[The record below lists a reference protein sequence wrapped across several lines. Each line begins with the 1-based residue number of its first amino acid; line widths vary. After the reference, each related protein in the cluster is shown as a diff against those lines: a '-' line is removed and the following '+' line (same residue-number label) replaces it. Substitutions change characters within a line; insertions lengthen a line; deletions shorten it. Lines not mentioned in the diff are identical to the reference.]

1 MASWGSCKKDTLAD
15 VLDVSAAK
23 YPDKPCFVLD
33 NHPVTFE
40 QLRRR
45 SSTWAARLVELGV
58 APGDRVAC
66 FVGNCPEIV
75 YSWLAC
81 AQIGAVH
88 VPLNTALHGD
98 FLRHQLAT
106 SAPTVALVD
115 GSRLPTVLQAAEAVP
130 TLRHLIVREDTD
142 EAGGPGPDSNGF
154 SRHEAAAL
162 LAGPDVEVSPTRRPR
177 FDDLNAIFFTSGTTG
192 PSKGAAMSHNYIVH
206 IARSL
211 ARNLKVDA
219 DSTWYQPSA
228 LFHINAAL
236 TVVLTPILVGATG
249 CSDIRFSASRYWD
262 TVRAYGATH
271 ISFLTF
277 GVILW
282 KQPPRDDD
290 ADNPVRLASGTA
302 IPRELHVPLEQRFD
316 LKIIKQYALSESCA
330 SPLGSTADAPA
341 PPGTSGRANPDYDIA
356 LVDTDDDPVPV
367 GTAGEILIRPR
378 SPYTM
383 FSGYFNNDEATAA
396 AWRNGWF
403 HTGDLAKVDEHGWYT
418 FMDRRKDYMRRR
430 GENISSYELEGV
442 LQGYDGVAEV
452 AVHGV
457 PSELGEDEV
466 KACLVLEPRR
476 TLDHTAFIGFCE
488 QKLPHYAVPRYV
500 EVFEQL
506 PRNQTGR
513 VIKGE
518 LKERGITR
526 GTWDRDGAGPDGS

>member
-1 MASWGSCKKDTLAD
+1 MTSWNSCKKDTLAD

-33 NHPVTFE
+33 HRPVTFE
-40 QLRRR
+40 ELRRR
-45 SSTWAARLVELGV
+45 SGTWAARLVELGV
-58 APGDRVAC
+58 AHGDRVAS

-81 AQIGAVH
+81 AQIGSVH
-88 VPLNTALHGD
+88 LPLNTALHGD
-98 FLRHQLAT
+98 LLRHQLVT
-106 SAPTVALVD
+106 SAPSVILVD
-115 GSRLPTVLQAAEAVP
+115 ASLLDTVLQVADGLT
-130 TLRHLIVREDTD
+130 TLNHVIVRDD
-142 EAGGPGPDSNGF
+142 GSEAPSTAGL
-154 SRHEAAAL
+154 SRHEAAEL
-162 LAGPDVEVSPTRRPR
+162 LHGPDVEVSPTRRPR
-177 FDDLNAIFFTSGTTG
+177 FDDSCAIFFTSGTTG

-262 TVRAYGATH
+262 TVRGYGATH

-282 KQPPRDDD
+282 KQPARDDD

-302 IPRELHVPLEQRFD
+302 IPRELHEPLERRFD

-341 PPGTSGRANPDYDIA
+341 PPGTSGAANPDYDIA
-356 LVDTDDDPVPV
+356 LLDSDDDPVPV
-367 GTAGEILIRPR
+367 GTAGEIAIRPR

-383 FSGYFNNDEATAA
+383 FSGYFNNDEATAR

-403 HTGDLAKVDEHGWYT
+403 HTGDLARVDEDGWYT
-418 FMDRRKDYMRRR
+418 FVDRRKDYIRRR

-442 LQGYDGVAEV
+442 LQGFDTVAEV

-466 KACLVLEPRR
+466 KVCLVLDRGQS
-476 TLDHTAFIGFCE
+476 LDHAAFIGYCE
-488 QKLPHYAVPRYV
+488 RKLPRYAVPRYV
-500 EVFEQL
+500 EVLERL

-513 VIKGE
+513 VVKGE
-518 LKERGITR
+518 LKDRGITPE
-526 GTWDRDGAGPDGS
+526 TWDRQTERPGS

>member
-1 MASWGSCKKDTLAD
+1 MASWNSCRKDTLAD
-15 VLDVSAAK
+15 VLDVSAAEF
-23 YPDKPCFVLD
+23 PDKPCFVLD
-33 NHPVTFE
+33 HRPVTFDE
-40 QLRRR
+40 LRRR
-45 SSTWAARLVELGV
+45 SNSWAARLLELGV
-58 APGDRVAC
+58 GHGDRVAC

-98 FLRHQLAT
+98 FLLHQLAT
-106 SAPTVALVD
+106 SSPSAMLVD
-115 GSRLPTVLQAAEAVP
+115 ASRLATVLQVARGVP
-130 TLRHLIVREDTD
+130 SLRHVIVRDD
-142 EAGGPGPDSNGF
+142 EATPQTGAIDSLGGLV
-154 SRHEAAAL
+154 RHAAADL
-162 LAGPDVEVSPTRRPR
+162 LAGPDLEAPTDRRPR

-249 CSDIRFSASRYWD
+249 CSDVRFSASRYWD
-262 TVRAYGATH
+262 TVRGYGATH

-277 GVILW
+277 GVMLW
-282 KQPPRDDD
+282 KQPVRDDD

-302 IPRELHVPLEQRFD
+302 IPRELHEPLERRFD

-341 PPGTSGRANPDYDIA
+341 PPGTSGAASPDYDIA
-356 LVDTDDDPVPV
+356 LLDEDDDEVPV
-367 GTAGEILIRPR
+367 GVAGEIAIRPR

-383 FSGYFNNDEATAA
+383 FSGYFNNDGATVA

-418 FMDRRKDYMRRR
+418 FMDRRKDYIRRR

-442 LQGYDGVAEV
+442 LQGFDGVAEV

-466 KACLVLEPRR
+466 KACLVLEPD
-476 TLDHTAFIGFCE
+476 TALDHTVFIGYCE
-488 QKLPHYAVPRYV
+488 LKLPRYAVPRYV
-500 EVFEQL
+500 EVLASL

-518 LKERGITR
+518 LKERGVTPE
-526 GTWDRDGAGPDGS
+526 TWDREQTDGS